1 MMERLKKIILTAVF
15 GNILCVFSV
24 FPSNKIDVYFAERYD
39 MDAFL
44 ILDSEDSTFFF
55 FETGSYGDFKECG
68 IYKVKDDTLKIFPE
82 CAFAIGEKSSSYKRR
97 DSLAAIYAT
106 ISNHKVI
113 TKSIDSRIFLKKRKT
128 ISDISL
134 AYYYPNDSN
143 AFSGYE
149 EVEMKKMRRRIQHKN
164 LSKLAEVYVGDSS
177 YLFLNH
183 SDSTFA
189 YHDSKGAFFEV
200 GSFKSNTDT
209 LALIPK
215 CQATRNDESDYICHY
230 HENDKIMD
238 TAWVDAV
245 ANKTIVEKRI
255 CVRTEECIKEIETLG
270 ENETFKYEPMSRLKI
285 RQSRKEKSILYS
297 RKVLDKIY

>member
-1 MMERLKKIILTAVF
+1 MERLKEIILTAVF
-15 GNILCVFSV
+15 GNILCIPSIFS
-24 FPSNKIDVYFAERYD
+24 SNEIDVYFAGRYD

-44 ILDSEDSTFFF
+44 ILDSKDSTFFF
-55 FETGSYGDFKECG
+55 FESGSYGDIKECG
-68 IYKVKDDTLKIFPE
+68 IYRVKDDTLKVFPE

-113 TKSIDSRIFLKKRKT
+113 TKSIDSRIFLKKNKIIR
-128 ISDISL
+128 DISL
-134 AYYYPNDSN
+134 ASYYPNDSN

-149 EVEMKKMRRRIQHKN
+149 EVEMKKMRKRIQHKN
-164 LSKLAEVYVGDSS
+164 LSELAEVYVGDSS

-189 YHDSKGAFFEV
+189 YHNGNGAFIEV
-200 GSFKSNTDT
+200 GLFKSNADT
-209 LALIPK
+209 LSLIPEF
-215 CQATRNDESDYICHY
+215 QANRNDEGDYICHY
-230 HENDKIMD
+230 HDYDKKLD
-238 TAWVDAV
+238 TTWIDAG

-255 CVRTEECIKEIETLG
+255 CVRTEECIKEIKTFG

>member
-1 MMERLKKIILTAVF
+1 MERLKKIILTVVF
-15 GNILCVFSV
+15 GNILCIISVFSM
-24 FPSNKIDVYFAERYD
+24 NEIDVYFAGRYD

-55 FETGSYGDFKECG
+55 FEAGSYGDFKECG
-68 IYKVKDDTLKIFPE
+68 IYKVKDDTLKVFPE
-82 CAFAIGEKSSSYKRR
+82 CAFVIGERGSSFKKR

-106 ISNHKVI
+106 ISNHKVM
-113 TKSIDSRIFLKKRKT
+113 TKSIESRIFLKKRKN
-128 ISDISL
+128 IRDISL
-134 AYYYPNDSN
+134 AHYYPNDSN
-143 AFSGYE
+143 AFSGYDE
-149 EVEMKKMRRRIQHKN
+149 DEMKRMRKRIRHKS
-164 LSKLAEVYVGDSS
+164 LSELAEMYVGDNS

-245 ANKTIVEKRI
+245 ANKTIVEKRF
-255 CVRTEECIKEIETLG
+255 CVRMEDCIKEIETFG
-270 ENETFKYEPMSRLKI
+270 ENENFKYEPMFRLKI

-297 RKVLDKIY
+297 RKMLDKIY